1 MDGQTDSDN
10 GVSLFVNLV
19 VTWNAWNGYLPT
31 EPNMTSQMWMIELLV
46 ISLRFVSSLWIT
58 GCGSLLYETHKDA
71 ALPPNFI
78 WTCVWS
84 VLVSFSDKC
93 WQICQKSFVIQSH
106 FIIPFAMNSIY
117 IFVVFIHRNTAMKMW
132 LSYWN
137 LSVSFIFIYLFVI
150 DSSIFYFF
158 IIGR

>member
-1 MDGQTDSDN
+1 VDRQTNKQTDRQTDRQIQTDRRDGRTDRQTVITWCFIICQFSGHVECVKWLLANRAKHD
-10 GVSLFVNLV
+10 VTDVNDRTPGDIAEV
-19 VTWNAWNGYLPT
+19 CFFIVKK
-31 EPNMTSQMWMIELLV
+31 
-46 ISLRFVSSLWIT
+46 T

-84 VLVSFSDKC
+84 VLASCSDKC

-132 LSYWN
+132 LSY
-137 LSVSFIFIYLFVI
+137 
-150 DSSIFYFF
+150 
-158 IIGR
+158 